1 MEHRGGPLSTPV
13 RAKTDTAPGRIRI
26 IAGQYRR
33 TPIPVVAAPGLRP
46 TPDRVRVTV
55 FNWLEHLL
63 GSIQGRTALDLFAG
77 SGALGFEMASRG
89 AQRVVLVDSHPRAA
103 QALRELQQRL
113 NAGAVE
119 VLQSDWVAAAARQAA
134 GAFDVVFL
142 DPPFG
147 SELLVPALTAA
158 RRVLKPEG
166 LLYVETGTA
175 LPAAAAAGFL
185 TLRSDKA
192 GAVNFHLL
200 RLMAQ

>member
-1 MEHRGGPLSTPV
+1 MSTPA
-13 RAKTDTAPGRIRI
+13 RAKTATAPGRIRI
-26 IAGQYRR
+26 IGGQYRR

-63 GSIQGRTALDLFAG
+63 GSIQGRAALDLFAG

-119 VLQSDWVAAAARQAA
+119 VLQSDWAAAAARQADST
-134 GAFDVVFL
+134 FDVVFL

-147 SELLVPALTAA
+147 SDLLVPALTAA

-166 LLYVETGTA
+166 LLYVESGTA
-175 LPAAAAAGFL
+175 LPSAAATGFL

-200 RLMAQ
+200 RPMAQ